1 MRAAVA
7 APSAAR
13 TMIPRLAP
21 ASARPS
27 ARPAIRRAPV
37 RKASYHTAVVQ
48 ASQAVDGADTMAVTF
63 KLNRKVRAGPQLP
76 RGL

>member
-1 MRAAVA
+1 M
-7 APSAAR
+7 
-13 TMIPRLAP
+13 PRLAP

-48 ASQAVDGADTMAVTF
+48 ASQAADGADTMAVTF

-76 RGL
+76 WGL